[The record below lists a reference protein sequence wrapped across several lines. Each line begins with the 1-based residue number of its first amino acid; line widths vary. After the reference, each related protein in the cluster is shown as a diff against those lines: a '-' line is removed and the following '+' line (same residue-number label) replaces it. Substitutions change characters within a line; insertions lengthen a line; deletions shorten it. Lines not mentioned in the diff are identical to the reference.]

1 MKGDFIMRCQI
12 VGKNIVVT
20 EAMKKAVEE
29 KLSKMDKYFVINDDV
44 VAKVLAR
51 TYKTAQKVEIT
62 IHTKMMDFRVEVS
75 ASDFYAAV
83 DLAID
88 KLEGQMRK
96 LKTKLCRRHKESL
109 GEAIAFDNF
118 EMEEDDENDEMV
130 RTKEV
135 YLDPMDIDEAITRM
149 EALGH
154 TFFLYKDA
162 DDEMISVVYKRYDG
176 GYGVIQ
182 AREK

>member
-1 MKGDFIMRCQI
+1 MRCQI

-75 ASDFYAAV
+75 ANDFYAAV

-109 GEAIAFDNF
+109 GESIAFDNF
-118 EMEEDDENDEMV
+118 ETEEDDENDEMV

-154 TFFLYKDA
+154 TFFLYKDVE
-162 DDEMISVVYKRYDG
+162 DEMISVVYKRFDG

>member
-1 MKGDFIMRCQI
+1 MRCQI

-20 EAMKKAVEE
+20 DAMKMAIEE
-29 KLSKMDKYFVINDDV
+29 KLSRMDKYFIINDEV
-44 VAKVLAR
+44 VAKVLVR

-75 ASDFYAAV
+75 ENDFYNAL
-83 DLAID
+83 DGAID

-109 GEAIAFDNF
+109 GESIAFENIVNED
-118 EMEEDDENDEMV
+118 DDENDEMV
-130 RTKEV
+130 RVKEV
-135 YLDPMDIDEAITRM
+135 YLEPMDIEEAITRM

-154 TFFLYKDA
+154 SFFLYRDSE
-162 DDEMISVVYKRYDG
+162 DDMTSVVYRRFDG

>member
-1 MKGDFIMRCQI
+1 
-12 VGKNIVVT
+12 
-20 EAMKKAVEE
+20 
-29 KLSKMDKYFVINDDV
+29 MDKYFVINDDV
-44 VAKVLAR
+44 DCRAVVR
-51 TYKTAQKVEIT
+51 TYKTGQKVEVTIT
-62 IHTKMMDFRVEVS
+62 TPMMTFRAEVTD
-75 ASDFYAAV
+75 ADLYAAF

-162 DDEMISVVYKRYDG
+162 DDGMISVVYKRYDG

>member
-1 MKGDFIMRCQI
+1 MRCQI

-75 ASDFYAAV
+75 ANDFYAAV

-109 GEAIAFDNF
+109 GESIAFDNF

-154 TFFLYKDA
+154 TFFLYKDVE
-162 DDEMISVVYKRYDG
+162 DEMISVVYKRFDG